1 MNKIIII
8 YGPTAI
14 GKTEIAVNLA
24 KMLDAEII
32 SCDSMQIYKNL
43 NIGSAKITKE
53 EMQGVNHYMLDI
65 IEPQKSYSVYDY
77 VNDCKDCIN
86 KIKNKNKN
94 VIIVGG
100 TGLYIKAL
108 TENYNYSNTQK
119 NEELRLN
126 LQDLSTEDLV
136 NKLTQL
142 GKTVKQDDK
151 NNKAR
156 LIRYIEIALSDNKE
170 QKATKFNNDYIIFG
184 LNTDRTVLYE
194 RINKRV
200 DKMIEIG
207 LIDETKNLLKQVSKD
222 SQCFKAIAYKE
233 LLPYINN
240 EISLEECVNT
250 LKQRTRN
257 YAKRQITFM
266 NQFKNLIKI
275 NVTSITQ
282 TTNEIY
288 QIIKDKYE

>member
-53 EMQGVNHYMLDI
+53 EMQGVNQYMLDI

-86 KIKNKNKN
+86 NIKNKNKN

-119 NEELRLN
+119 NEELRLS

-156 LIRYIEIALSDNKE
+156 LIRYI
-170 QKATKFNNDYIIFG
+170 
-184 LNTDRTVLYE
+184 
-194 RINKRV
+194 
-200 DKMIEIG
+200 
-207 LIDETKNLLKQVSKD
+207 
-222 SQCFKAIAYKE
+222 
-233 LLPYINN
+233 
-240 EISLEECVNT
+240 
-250 LKQRTRN
+250 
-257 YAKRQITFM
+257 
-266 NQFKNLIKI
+266 
-275 NVTSITQ
+275 
-282 TTNEIY
+282 
-288 QIIKDKYE
+288 